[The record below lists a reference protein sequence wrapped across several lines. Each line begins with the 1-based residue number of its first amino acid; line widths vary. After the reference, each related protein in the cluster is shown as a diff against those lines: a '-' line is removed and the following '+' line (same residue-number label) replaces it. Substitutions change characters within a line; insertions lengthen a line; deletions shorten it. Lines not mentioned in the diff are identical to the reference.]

1 MAQNDLGSLPVRRDI
16 SVTTGCVVPEW
27 TPDEI
32 LRLESALDDMLKRK
46 TTPEVGVGVVDD
58 LAAECPD

>member
-1 MAQNDLGSLPVRRDI
+1 MAQNDLGSLPVRCDI

-58 LAAECPD
+58 F